1 MHLTQKTP
9 KTMDALQ
16 PIKGLS
22 ERTLERNRVAIWQAI
37 ERGQAGDLPPIHQ
50 RNQSQVCDEGYEAR
64 VDLALAFVKG
74 LCMASQLDP
83 ALIGNR
89 AEITALVVAAT
100 SEPDFSDSPLLA
112 GWRADFCG
120 QDLMAVLSGNGSI
133 GVNPETRFPEYRI
146 ASAEAD

>member
-1 MHLTQKTP
+1 
-9 KTMDALQ
+9 
-16 PIKGLS
+16 
-22 ERTLERNRVAIWQAI
+22 VAIWQAI

-100 SEPDFSDSPLLA
+100 SDPDCSASPLLS

-120 QDLMAVLSGNGSI
+120 QDLMAVLAGQGSI
-133 GVNPETRFPEYRI
+133 GVNPATRFPEYRLAPI
-146 ASAEAD
+146 TAD